1 MFRTKINDRLIRN
14 KPRRSIKRGA
24 RRNKATTQHRKG
36 DMPVRKPDEGER
48 QKLKTKNQRKC
59 NSEGNLWNQ
68 WKKYL

>member
-1 MFRTKINDRLIRN
+1 MTVSSGINRED
-14 KPRRSIKRGA
+14 PERGERA
-24 RRNKATTQHRKG
+24 ETWAMTQHRKG
-36 DMPVRKPDEGER
+36 DMPVWKPDEGER

>member
-1 MFRTKINDRLIRN
+1 MSFRG
-14 KPRRSIKRGA
+14 KPEASDPKLVTTT
-24 RRNKATTQHRKG
+24 TTQHRKG

-48 QKLKTKNQRKC
+48 QQLKTKNQRKC